1 MDFPIVLDPSNQEA
15 LFIQLSKALKERI
28 IAGTLPAGAQLPPTR
43 ELATSLGVARGT
55 VVKAYEDLIA
65 QGYLESVTGSST
77 FVSKRG
83 QFERNFHSEI
93 ERRAANASGTPVRIS
108 SDAAKL
114 MQMELSSGLAG
125 NQKYLNYGAPPSE
138 ELPLNQWKDTL
149 TKQYRQLLPHHFDAA
164 PETLGQYKLRVEI
177 ASYLARTKGLNC
189 QPEQVI
195 VFQGSQQALTYIAK
209 ILIEPGDTVVVENP
223 GYGGARD
230 SLSDRGAKLLP
241 IDIDVDGIKVDL
253 FASQPAKLAY
263 VTPSYH
269 DPTGTIL
276 SLERRKQLLE
286 WADKHNSYIVE
297 DGWDSDFSYVNP
309 PLPSIQ
315 GMDKNDRVL
324 YVYSFWKL
332 LYPLTT
338 AGCVVVPL
346 SLVPVFERVKFLSER
361 QFPILEHYALAEF
374 LRSGALALHVKK
386 TKPHYEKRRKAL
398 TGALFSLFKTEIEV
412 PRQSAGLHLCIRIS
426 PALMERGFVQAAQ
439 EAGLPLTSSA
449 PYFVTRARSN
459 EFLVPFAGHS
469 VEELERRIALLA
481 HLAN

>member
-1 MDFPIVLDPSNQEA
+1 MEFPLTIDKDNQEP

-28 IAGTLPAGAQLPPTR
+28 VAGTLPAGAALPPTR
-43 ELATSLGVARGT
+43 ELANALGIARGT

-65 QGYLESVTGSST
+65 QGYLESLTGSST

-83 QFERNFHSEI
+83 QFERDFQTDIVQKRSQPQS
-93 ERRAANASGTPVRIS
+93 APPRIS
-108 SDAAKL
+108 RDAAKL
-114 MQMELSSGLAG
+114 MQMSLSTGLAG
-125 NQKYLNYGAPPSE
+125 NLKDLNYGAPPSD
-138 ELPLNQWKDTL
+138 ELPMNQWKEIL

-195 VFQGSQQALTYIAK
+195 VFQGAQQALTYIAR
-209 ILIEPGDTVVVENP
+209 ILIDSGDKVIVENP

-230 SLSDRGAKLLP
+230 SLTDRGATLLP
-241 IDIDVDGIKVDL
+241 IDIDADGIRVDL
-253 FASQPAKLAY
+253 FESEAAKLAY

-276 SLERRKQLLE
+276 SLERRKKLLD
-286 WADKHNSYIVE
+286 WAARNESYIIE
-297 DGWDSDFSYVNP
+297 DAWDSDFSYINP
-309 PLPSIQ
+309 PLPALQ
-315 GMDKNDRVL
+315 GLDRDERVI

-338 AGCVVVPL
+338 AGCAIVPP

-374 LRSGALALHVKK
+374 LRTGALALHVKK

-398 TGALFSLFKTEIEV
+398 TGALFTLFKTEIEV
-412 PRQSAGLHLCIRIS
+412 PRQSAGLHLCIGIS
-426 PALMERGFVQAAQ
+426 QRLMDRGFETAAAQ
-439 EAGLPLTSSA
+439 AGLPLSSTA
-449 PYFVTRARSN
+449 PYYVSGAPSN
-459 EFLVPFAGHS
+459 QFLVPFAS
-469 VEELERRIALLA
+469 YSAEELERRIGLIAA
-481 HLAN
+481 MAR